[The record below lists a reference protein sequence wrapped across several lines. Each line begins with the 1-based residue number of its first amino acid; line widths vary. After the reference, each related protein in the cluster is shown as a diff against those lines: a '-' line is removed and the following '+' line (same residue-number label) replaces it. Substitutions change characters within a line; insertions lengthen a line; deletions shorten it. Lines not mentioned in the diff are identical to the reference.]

1 MSQIILEH
9 VSKRFGK
16 EYILKD
22 ISLQLESGKIYG
34 IIGRN
39 GSGKTVLLKM
49 MCGLLRP
56 TEGQVRYQGECLG
69 ERIKT
74 LPNTGVILNR
84 PEFFEELSAFQN
96 LDLLAKLNKIIG
108 KKEICAVL
116 EQVGLDNTDKPVS
129 TYSLGMRQ
137 RLGIAQAIMEGRHSD
152 DPRHLAR

>member
-56 TEGQVRYQGECLG
+56 IEGQVRYQGECLG

-84 PEFFEELSAFQN
+84 PEFFEELSAFW
-96 LDLLAKLNKIIG
+96 
-108 KKEICAVL
+108 ICW
-116 EQVGLDNTDKPVS
+116 PS
-129 TYSLGMRQ
+129 
-137 RLGIAQAIMEGRHSD
+137 
-152 DPRHLAR
+152 

>member
-56 TEGQVRYQGECLG
+56 TEGQVRYQGE
-69 ERIKT
+69 
-74 LPNTGVILNR
+74 
-84 PEFFEELSAFQN
+84 
-96 LDLLAKLNKIIG
+96 
-108 KKEICAVL
+108 
-116 EQVGLDNTDKPVS
+116 
-129 TYSLGMRQ
+129 
-137 RLGIAQAIMEGRHSD
+137 
-152 DPRHLAR
+152 

>member
-108 KKEICAVL
+108 KK
-116 EQVGLDNTDKPVS
+116 
-129 TYSLGMRQ
+129 
-137 RLGIAQAIMEGRHSD
+137 
-152 DPRHLAR
+152 